1 MQEQAPS
8 MQLVTPTDLVPSQWF
23 PSSRSP
29 SDSSLDSND
38 DKPAYPRYPPTPS
51 TPTPQPP
58 IAKTAP
64 LCINKPTP
72 PTPLPSSSFEAPELI
87 RSQSESAAQ
96 TRSLRRRPIIF
107 DDRGSPGPLSA
118 LMENSNIHGSFESTR
133 KIAIQ
138 NARSEKCPAED
149 DLTFF
154 NMRIALTHL
163 PWYLRPPYTFDQLKV
178 GTDGT
183 VKAGTLFALMEKL
196 TAEPFSRT
204 SY

>member
-1 MQEQAPS
+1 
-8 MQLVTPTDLVPSQWF
+8 VTPTDLVPSQWF

-38 DKPAYPRYPPTPS
+38 DKPAYPRSQQYPPTPS

-64 LCINKPTP
+64 LFINKPTP

-87 RSQSESAAQ
+87 RSHSESAAQ
-96 TRSLRRRPIIF
+96 SRNLRRRPIIF
-107 DDRGSPGPLSA
+107 DDRGSPGPLST
-118 LMENSNIHGSFESTR
+118 LMENSNIHESTR
-133 KIAIQ
+133 QMAFK
-138 NARSEKCPAED
+138 NARSEKCCAEVD

-154 NMRIALTHL
+154 NMTIALSHL

-204 SY
+204 SC